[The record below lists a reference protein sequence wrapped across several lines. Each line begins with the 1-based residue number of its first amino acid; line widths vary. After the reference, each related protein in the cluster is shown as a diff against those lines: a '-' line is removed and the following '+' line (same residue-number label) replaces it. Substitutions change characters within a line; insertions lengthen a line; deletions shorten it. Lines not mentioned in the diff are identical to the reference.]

1 VLSRATRVAR
11 VAILSRMTR
20 TARRRFTRE
29 LQSVVDGIAFAETG
43 PILLHVY
50 DPPAGGMWVDDVIPG
65 KLAALDRHTG
75 ETLWLSPCEVGYG
88 RGFGAG
94 FGAEND
100 VIVLGPS
107 SQGHRIVRMALAS
120 GELIG
125 VGEIEAF
132 DEAHVSGDLCICVT
146 PRRILAYSSGA
157 MEEAWEYSRPGER
170 YHHAAR
176 NGRSVY
182 IVYTH
187 TASTKQGVLR
197 LDAESGEFQEEV
209 LSARQPI
216 IHGIAVNADGIVLLT
231 RDLHSALPREVVTQY
246 LIDLS
251 RRDDG
256 AAADTLSLLALAL
269 DSETGDAPLWYE
281 ILSTAGPD
289 EIPEVGIAADSGKL
303 YLVKGALLEVRDTLT
318 GRMLGDWAVP
328 GLDESV
334 AWQVSQGA
342 GLVAEE
348 TRVSVYELPA

>member
-1 VLSRATRVAR
+1 
-11 VAILSRMTR
+11 MTR

-29 LQSVVDGIAFAETG
+29 LPSVVDGIAFTDTG
-43 PILLHVY
+43 PVLVHMY

-65 KLAALDRHTG
+65 KLSALDRHTG

-94 FGAEND
+94 FGTEND

-107 SQGHRIVRMALAS
+107 AQGHRIVRMALS
-120 GELIG
+120 NGELIG

-132 DEAHVSGDLCICVT
+132 DEAHVWGDLCICVT
-146 PRRILAYSSGA
+146 PRRIVAYSSSK

-176 NGRSVY
+176 NGKHVF
-182 IVYTH
+182 VVFTH
-187 TASTKQGVLR
+187 SGAKKQGVLR
-197 LDAESGEFQEEV
+197 LDAKSGEFEEV
-209 LSARQPI
+209 VLGPKQPT

-231 RDLHSALPREVVTQY
+231 RDLHSALPREVVSQY
-246 LIDLS
+246 LVDLA
-251 RRDDG
+251 RRDDSASG
-256 AAADTLSLLALAL
+256 DTLSLLALSL
-269 DSETGDAPLWYE
+269 DATDEDAPLWFE
-281 ILSTAGPD
+281 ILSTAPAD
-289 EIPEVGIAADSGKL
+289 EIPEVAIAADSGKL

-348 TRVSVYELPA
+348 SRVSVYELPA

>member
-1 VLSRATRVAR
+1 
-11 VAILSRMTR
+11 MTR

-29 LQSVVDGIAFAETG
+29 LQSVVDGIAFTDNG
-43 PILLHVY
+43 PVLLHVY

-75 ETLWLSPCEVGYG
+75 ETLWLSPCEIGYG

-94 FGAEND
+94 FGLDND

-107 SQGHRIVRMALAS
+107 AQGHRIVRMALGS

-146 PRRILAYSSGA
+146 PRRILAYSSSA
-157 MEEAWEYSRPGER
+157 MSQAWGYSRPGER

-176 NGRSVY
+176 NGAHVF
-182 IVYTH
+182 VVFTH
-187 TASTKQGVLR
+187 VASKKQGVLR
-197 LDAESGEFQEEV
+197 LDAATGKFQAEV
-209 LSARQPI
+209 LSAKQPT
-216 IHGIAVNADGIVLLT
+216 IHGIAVNRDGIVVLT
-231 RDLHSALPREVVTQY
+231 RDLHAALPREVVTQF
-246 LIDLS
+246 LVELS
-251 RRDDG
+251 RRDD
-256 AAADTLSLLALAL
+256 AASGDSLSLLALPF
-269 DSETGDAPLWYE
+269 DSTSGDAPLWYE
-281 ILSTAGPD
+281 ILSTAPAD
-289 EIPEVGIAADSGKL
+289 EIPEVSIAADSGKL

>member
-1 VLSRATRVAR
+1 
-11 VAILSRMTR
+11 MTR

-29 LQSVVDGIAFAETG
+29 LQSVVDGIAFTDAG
-43 PILLHVY
+43 PVLLHVY
-50 DPPAGGMWVDDVIPG
+50 DQPAGGMWVDDVIPG
-65 KLAALDRHTG
+65 KMAALDRHTG

-94 FGAEND
+94 FGTEND

-107 SQGHRIVRMALAS
+107 AQGHRIVRMALSS
-120 GELIG
+120 GELMG

-132 DEAHVSGDLCICVT
+132 DEAHVWGDLCICVT
-146 PRRILAYSSGA
+146 PRRILAYSSA
-157 MEEAWEYSRPGER
+157 KMEEVWEYSRPGER

-176 NGRSVY
+176 AGKHVF
-182 IVYTH
+182 VVFTH
-187 TASTKQGVLR
+187 SGSKKQGVLR
-197 LDAESGEFQEEV
+197 LDAKGGEFEEV
-209 LSARQPI
+209 VLGPKQPT

-231 RDLHSALPREVVTQY
+231 RDLHSALPREVVSQY
-246 LIDLS
+246 LVDLA

-256 AAADTLSLLALAL
+256 ASGDSLSLLALSL
-269 DSETGDAPLWYE
+269 DSTDEDAPLWYE
-281 ILSTAGPD
+281 ILSTAPPD
-289 EIPEVGIAADSGKL
+289 EIPEVAIAADSGKL

-334 AWQVSQGA
+334 GWQVSQGA

-348 TRVSVYELPA
+348 SRVSVYELPA

>member
-1 VLSRATRVAR
+1 
-11 VAILSRMTR
+11 MTR

-29 LQSVVDGIAFAETG
+29 LPSVVDGVAFTDSG
-43 PILLHVY
+43 PVLLHVY

-94 FGAEND
+94 FGTEND

-107 SQGHRIVRMALAS
+107 AQGHRIVRMALSS

-146 PRRILAYSSGA
+146 PRRILAYSSVK
-157 MEEAWEYSRPGER
+157 MDEAWEYSRPGER

-176 NGRSVY
+176 SGPHVFV
-182 IVYTH
+182 IYTH
-187 TASTKQGVLR
+187 TNSKKQGVLR
-197 LDAESGEFQEEV
+197 LDAKSGEFEEV
-209 LSARQPI
+209 VLGAKQPT
-216 IHGIAVNADGIVLLT
+216 IHGIAVNNDGIVLLT
-231 RDLHSALPREVVTQY
+231 RDLATALPREVLPQFLV
-246 LIDLS
+246 DLS
-251 RRDDG
+251 RRDDDAVG
-256 AAADTLSLLALAL
+256 DSLSLLALAL
-269 DSETGDAPLWYE
+269 DATDEDAPLWYE
-281 ILSTAGPD
+281 ILSTAPTD

-334 AWQVSQGA
+334 GWQVSQGA

-348 TRVSVYELPA
+348 SRVSVYELPA